1 MSFSADGLWLHFQWN
16 NTILL
21 LSEQHKCF
29 LLLYTCLSSLINSS
43 LNLCLRLHFFEAT
56 VNEFFCYIK
65 KFFSKKK
72 KSPIPK
78 YSTTNIDRVLSSCG
92 FSYWSFFCLFSESL
106 GFYSP
111 LSGCISHSINAFR
124 QIDSKVSEIVKFC
137 DNWSTLS
144 VPCSLSPNLSNAVI
158 LFVIVWNTSWVISG
172 TQVSFLYNLH
182 TPSGQRILWDVYHM
196 SKLSGWQMINVFA
209 RFAFKSFL
217 SLPIYVEVSN
227 ISISSLKI
235 FKQALQS
242 FPVFQF
248 LYIMY
253 TNWLFCEWPMY
264 SFSHPRI

>member
-1 MSFSADGLWLHFQWN
+1 MFYHLVVLV
-16 NTILL
+16 I
-21 LSEQHKCF
+21 EV
-29 LLLYTCLSSLINSS
+29 
-43 LNLCLRLHFFEAT
+43 FF
-56 VNEFFCYIK
+56 
-65 KFFSKKK
+65 
-72 KSPIPK
+72 
-78 YSTTNIDRVLSSCG
+78 R
-92 FSYWSFFCLFSESL
+92 LFSESL

-144 VPCSLSPNLSNAVI
+144 VPCSLSPNLSNAVV

-172 TQVSFLYNLH
+172 TQVSFLYYWH

>member
-29 LLLYTCLSSLINSS
+29 LILYTCLSSLINSS

-92 FSYWSFFCLFSESL
+92 FSYWSCFCLFSESL

-172 TQVSFLYNLH
+172 TQVSFLYNWH

>member
-124 QIDSKVSEIVKFC
+124 QSIPRFRRLWNSAIIGPLC
-137 DNWSTLS
+137 LYLAHYRQICQMLS
-144 VPCSLSPNLSNAVI
+144 
-158 LFVIVWNTSWVISG
+158 
-172 TQVSFLYNLH
+172 
-182 TPSGQRILWDVYHM
+182 
-196 SKLSGWQMINVFA
+196 
-209 RFAFKSFL
+209 
-217 SLPIYVEVSN
+217 
-227 ISISSLKI
+227 SSL
-235 FKQALQS
+235 
-242 FPVFQF
+242 
-248 LYIMY
+248 
-253 TNWLFCEWPMY
+253 
-264 SFSHPRI
+264 